1 MQAVKEMLQQIHS
14 ITFDAYKASG
24 QAAALLGEPAVSAG
38 TIL

>member
-24 QAAALLGEPAVSAG
+24 QAAARHSPAP
-38 TIL
+38 